1 MASVA
6 LTQAAGGIK
15 GQRAE
20 DSQQRQQAIKGPR
33 QPQQP
38 YLPPP
43 PPPPAAQQFRPVGPQ
58 PTKGAGQVTPVFS
71 PARVQPIAPPPP
83 PPAPSQQQ
91 VIVQQEQ
98 QQQQEP
104 EQQQQQQEAEID
116 PNAAAQDSAPAVL
129 APAAAPAAS
138 EEEANPRPE
147 PYAFTYAFESGDSA
161 TSGSSTREE
170 QQDASGKVTGEYLV
184 ANSIIVSINSGRQSP
199 ITFGGSPLIARALS
213 RSSLVHPQWG

>member
-20 DSQQRQQAIKGPR
+20 DSQPRQQAVKGPR
-33 QPQQP
+33 LPPQQP

-43 PPPPAAQQFRPVGPQ
+43 PPPPPAQQFRPTGPL

-83 PPAPSQQQ
+83 PAPSQQQ

-98 QQQQEP
+98 QQQEP
-104 EQQQQQQEAEID
+104 EPQQQQQETEID
-116 PNAAAQDSAPAVL
+116 PNAAAQDNAPAVV

-184 ANSIIVSINSGRQSP
+184 ANSIIIY
-199 ITFGGSPLIARALS
+199 
-213 RSSLVHPQWG
+213 